1 MTADLYSTLSKYTFY
16 ALMAFTFVVLG
27 LFYGVGFG
35 NTEVINGND
44 MTSPEYTDLLIYWMY
59 ILMAAA
65 VVLVLVFGI
74 IAYFKKF
81 KDSPKEAI
89 KSLLG
94 VILLVVVFAVA
105 YAMSSD
111 APIMING
118 QVESNAN
125 ILVMTDLFIYVQYA
139 LFTVCTLATLVSLSG
154 VLKSVNK
161 VKA

>member
-1 MTADLYSTLSKYTFY
+1 
-16 ALMAFTFVVLG
+16 
-27 LFYGVGFG
+27 
-35 NTEVINGND
+35 